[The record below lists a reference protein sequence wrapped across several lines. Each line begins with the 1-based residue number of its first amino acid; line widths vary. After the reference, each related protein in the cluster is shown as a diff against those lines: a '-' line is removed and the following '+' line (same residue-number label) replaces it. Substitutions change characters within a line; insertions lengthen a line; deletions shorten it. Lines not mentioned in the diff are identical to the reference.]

1 MKYIILILAAL
12 LLSAILLPIGFIFHL
27 FFRGRKEWL
36 FKICLGID
44 QLGNVVCG
52 KLFDLTLIKSNG
64 YQFGFEDETISS
76 VIGKNCEAGTLTIAG
91 KLLNAFLNA
100 LWKNHTI
107 NSIENFKNP
116 LTL

>member
-1 MKYIILILAAL
+1 MKYIILLWVAL
-12 LLSAILLPIGFIFHL
+12 LLAAILLPIGFLFHL

-76 VIGKNCEAGTLTIAG
+76 VIGKNFEAGTLTITG
-91 KLLNAFLNA
+91 KALNLFLNT

-107 NSIENFKNP
+107 NSIENFKK
-116 LTL
+116 L